1 MELKKYKI
9 KFSVS
14 MLYERERN
22 WMPCQSKGRPAG
34 TDGIDGTDGTNK
46 TDGTEATTGTDGS
59 VNLAQ
64 NNWIKFMTL

>member
-1 MELKKYKI
+1 
-9 KFSVS
+9 
-14 MLYERERN
+14 
-22 WMPCQSKGRPAG
+22 MPCQSKGRPAG

-64 NNWIKFMTL
+64 NN